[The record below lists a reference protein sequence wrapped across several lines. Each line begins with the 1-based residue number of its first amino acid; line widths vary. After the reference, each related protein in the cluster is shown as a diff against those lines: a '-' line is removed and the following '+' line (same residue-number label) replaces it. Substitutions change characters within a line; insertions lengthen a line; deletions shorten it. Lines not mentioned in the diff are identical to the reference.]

1 MFDPA
6 NNSVTL
12 LGQTQEARVGQKA
25 IVIGEHSALLI
36 RGKVPSAAGQIE
48 ESRTFEYFSGEYFSG
63 EHFSGEHFSGDSER

>member
-1 MFDPA
+1 SVEMFDPA

-63 EHFSGEHFSGDSER
+63 E